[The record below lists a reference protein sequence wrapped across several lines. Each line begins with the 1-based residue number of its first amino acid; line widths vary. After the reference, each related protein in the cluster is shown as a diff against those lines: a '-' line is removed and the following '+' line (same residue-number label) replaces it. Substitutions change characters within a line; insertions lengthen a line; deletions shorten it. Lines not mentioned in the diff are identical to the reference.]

1 MKKNIELL
9 EPDRIYHIYN
19 RGINGEN
26 IFKEERNYRYFLE
39 KYAKYVKPI
48 ADTFAYCLLKNHFH
62 IAIRTK
68 SEAEIFDFYVK
79 KKTKIFEGPTN
90 NVVKVLNLHNV
101 ESSENKVNNIIDAT
115 NNVVKVLNLNNVDSA
130 NNVVKVLN
138 LHNVE
143 NLEIQNIKIPSASH
157 IISLQFSFLFNSY
170 AQSINKANNR
180 TGSLFEERFRRILVD
195 SDAYF
200 TELIYYIHHNPQKHG
215 FVKDFRAYPHS
226 SYHSHLS
233 KAMTRLRREEVWDWF
248 GNKDEFEKFHIGNP
262 GLNNL
267 DKFIIEFD

>member
-1 MKKNIELL
+1 MKKNVELL

-39 KYAKYVKPI
+39 KYAKYIEPI

-68 SEAEIFDFYVK
+68 SEAEIVDFYVK
-79 KKTKIFEGPTN
+79 KKTKKD

-101 ESSENKVNNIIDAT
+101 ESSLDTDTI
-115 NNVVKVLNLNNVDSA
+115 
-130 NNVVKVLN
+130 VVKVLN

-143 NLEIQNIKIPSASH
+143 ISEKQDVKIPSVSH

-180 TGSLFEERFRRILVD
+180 TGSLFEERFRRILID

-233 KAMTRLRREEVWDWF
+233 KAMTRLRRDEVWDWF
-248 GNKDEFEKFHIGNP
+248 GNRDEFEKFHIGNP
-262 GLNNL
+262 GLDNL

>member
-1 MKKNIELL
+1 LKKNIELL

-39 KYAKYVKPI
+39 KYAQYIEPI

-68 SEAEIFDFYVK
+68 SEAEIIDFHVK
-79 KKTKIFEGPTN
+79 KKTKILDGINSNTTN
-90 NVVKVLNLHNV
+90 AGRVLNLTSV
-101 ESSENKVNNIIDAT
+101 ELSVEPASIKNLSS
-115 NNVVKVLNLNNVDSA
+115 
-130 NNVVKVLN
+130 
-138 LHNVE
+138 
-143 NLEIQNIKIPSASH
+143 SH
-157 IISLQFSFLFNSY
+157 IIGKQFSDLFNSY
-170 AQSINKANNR
+170 AQAINKAHAR
-180 TGSLFEERFRRILVD
+180 TGKLFEDPFRRILVD

-215 FVKDFRAYPHS
+215 FVKDFTAYPHS
-226 SYHSHLS
+226 SYHAHLS
-233 KAMTRLRREEVWDWF
+233 NAMTRLRRGEVWDWF
-248 GNKDEFEKFHIGNP
+248 GNRNEFERFHIGNP
-262 GLNNL
+262 DLDNL

>member
-9 EPDRIYHIYN
+9 EPGCVYHIYN

-26 IFKEERNYRYFLE
+26 LFKEERNYRYFLE
-39 KYAKYVKPI
+39 KYAQYIVPI

-68 SEAEIFDFYVK
+68 SEAEIVDFYVK
-79 KKTKIFEGPTN
+79 KKTKIIEGN
-90 NVVKVLNLHNV
+90 
-101 ESSENKVNNIIDAT
+101 A
-115 NNVVKVLNLNNVDSA
+115 A

-138 LHNVE
+138 GTTNNAGWVLNPACVE
-143 NLEIQNIKIPSASH
+143 PPLGIKMLTAPH
-157 IISLQFSFLFNSY
+157 IISKQFSDFFNSY
-170 AQSINKANNR
+170 AQSINKAHAR
-180 TGSLFEERFRRILVD
+180 TGRLFEEPFRRILVD

-233 KAMTRLRREEVWDWF
+233 SAMTRLRRGGVWDWF
-248 GNKDEFEKFHIGNP
+248 GNRNEFERFHIGNP
-262 GLNNL
+262 NLGNL
-267 DKFIIEFD
+267 DKFIIEYD

>member
-39 KYAKYVKPI
+39 KYAKYIEPI

-68 SEAEIFDFYVK
+68 SEAEIVDFYVK
-79 KKTKIFEGPTN
+79 KKTKILEGTN
-90 NVVKVLNLHNV
+90 TNVEINAGRVLNPTSV
-101 ESSENKVNNIIDAT
+101 ETSIEPI
-115 NNVVKVLNLNNVDSA
+115 
-130 NNVVKVLN
+130 
-138 LHNVE
+138 
-143 NLEIQNIKIPSASH
+143 EIEIPSTPL
-157 IISLQFSFLFNSY
+157 IIGKQFSDLFNSY
-170 AQSINKANNR
+170 AQSINKAHSR
-180 TGSLFEERFRRILVD
+180 TGKLFEDPFRRILVN

-200 TELIYYIHHNPQKHG
+200 TELIYYIHFNPQKHG

-233 KAMTRLRREEVWDWF
+233 QALTRLRRNEVWDWF
-248 GNKDEFEKFHIGNP
+248 GNRDEFEKFHIGNP
-262 GLNNL
+262 GLDNL

>member
-1 MKKNIELL
+1 MKKNVELL

-39 KYAKYVKPI
+39 KYAQYIEPI

-68 SEAEIFDFYVK
+68 SEAEIVDFYVK
-79 KKTKIFEGPTN
+79 KKTKIFN
-90 NVVKVLNLHNV
+90 SNVVKFQPTV
-101 ESSENKVNNIIDAT
+101 E
-115 NNVVKVLNLNNVDSA
+115 LLNNVENSD
-130 NNVVKVLN
+130 NNVMEQLHCGLN

-143 NLEIQNIKIPSASH
+143 NSETQNIKILSASH

-170 AQSINKANNR
+170 AQAINKANNR
-180 TGSLFEERFRRILVD
+180 TGSLFEERFRRILVN

-200 TELIYYIHHNPQKHG
+200 TELIYYIHNNPQRHG

-233 KAMTRLRREEVWDWF
+233 NAMTRLRRGEVWDWF
-248 GNKDEFEKFHIGNP
+248 GNRNEFERFHIGNP
-262 GLNNL
+262 DLDNLN
-267 DKFIIEFD
+267 KFIIEFD

>member
-1 MKKNIELL
+1 MKQDVFKAGHY
-9 EPDRIYHIYN
+9 YHIYN
-19 RGINGEN
+19 RGNNKEN
-26 IFKEERNYRYFLE
+26 IFIEDKNYNYFL
-39 KYAKYVKPI
+39 KLLVKYVVPI
-48 ADTFAYCLLKNHFH
+48 ADIYAYCLLKNHFH

-115 NNVVKVLNLNNVDSA
+115 NNVVKVLNLN
-130 NNVVKVLN
+130 
-138 LHNVE
+138 NVE

-215 FVKDFRAYPHS
+215 FVKDFRAYPQS

>member
-1 MKKNIELL
+1 MKKNVELL
-9 EPDRIYHIYN
+9 EPNRIYHIYN
-19 RGINGEN
+19 RGINGED
-26 IFKEERNYRYFLE
+26 IFKEERNYKYFLE
-39 KYAKYVKPI
+39 KYAKYIEPI

-68 SEAEIFDFYVK
+68 SEAEIVDFYME
-79 KKTKIFEGPTN
+79 KKTKTIEGNAPN
-90 NVVKVLNLHNV
+90 NVVKVQ
-101 ESSENKVNNIIDAT
+101 
-115 NNVVKVLNLNNVDSA
+115 
-130 NNVVKVLN
+130 N

-143 NLEIQNIKIPSASH
+143 NSKSQNIKIPSASH
-157 IISLQFSFLFNSY
+157 IISLQFSSLFNSY

-180 TGSLFEERFRRILVD
+180 TGSLFEERFRRILVNT
-195 SDAYF
+195 DAYF

-233 KAMTRLRREEVWDWF
+233 NALTRLKRGEVWDWF
-248 GNKDEFEKFHIGNP
+248 GNRDEFEKFHIGNP
-262 GLNNL
+262 GLDNL

>member
-26 IFKEERNYRYFLE
+26 IFQEERNYRYFLE
-39 KYAKYVKPI
+39 KYAKYIEPI

-68 SEAEIFDFYVK
+68 SEAEIVDFYVK
-79 KKTKIFEGPTN
+79 RKTKIITN
-90 NVVKVLNLHNV
+90 NAGWVQNPSSV
-101 ESSENKVNNIIDAT
+101 EQASISQTE
-115 NNVVKVLNLNNVDSA
+115 
-130 NNVVKVLN
+130 
-138 LHNVE
+138 
-143 NLEIQNIKIPSASH
+143 IKILSAPL
-157 IISLQFSFLFNSY
+157 IISKQFSDFFNSY
-170 AQSINKANNR
+170 AQSINKAYSR
-180 TGSLFEERFRRILVD
+180 TGGLFEEPFRRILID

-200 TELIYYIHHNPQKHG
+200 TELIYYIHHNPEKHG
-215 FVKDFRAYPHS
+215 FVEDFRAYPHS

-233 KAMTRLRREEVWDWF
+233 KAMTRLRRDEVWNWF
-248 GNKDEFEKFHIGNP
+248 GNRDEFVKFHIGNP
-262 GLNNL
+262 SSANL

>member
-1 MKKNIELL
+1 MKKNVELL

-39 KYAKYVKPI
+39 KYAKYIEPI
-48 ADTFAYCLLKNHFH
+48 ADTFAYCLLRNHFH

-68 SEAEIFDFYVK
+68 SEAELVDFYVK
-79 KKTKIFEGPTN
+79 KKAKIIEGAVAN
-90 NVVKVLNLHNV
+90 NVVNILNLHNV
-101 ESSENKVNNIIDAT
+101 ESSENQINTIDNDNDT
-115 NNVVKVLNLNNVDSA
+115 NVM
-130 NNVVKVLN
+130 KVLN

-143 NLEIQNIKIPSASH
+143 RQIIRIPSASH

-233 KAMTRLRREEVWDWF
+233 KAMTRLRRDEVWDWF
-248 GNKDEFEKFHIGNP
+248 GNRDEFEKFHIENP
-262 GLNNL
+262 GLDNL

>member
-1 MKKNIELL
+1 MKKNIALL
-9 EPDRIYHIYN
+9 EPDCIYHIYN

-39 KYAKYVKPI
+39 KYAKYIEPI

-68 SEAEIFDFYVK
+68 SEAEIVDFYVK
-79 KKTKIFEGPTN
+79 KKTKIIEDAAEN
-90 NVVKVLNLHNV
+90 N
-101 ESSENKVNNIIDAT
+101 A
-115 NNVVKVLNLNNVDSA
+115 A
-130 NNVVKVLN
+130 NNGGWVQN
-138 LHNVE
+138 PASVE
-143 NLEIQNIKIPSASH
+143 PPIDIKMLSAPL
-157 IISLQFSFLFNSY
+157 IISKQFSDFFNSY
-170 AQSINKANNR
+170 AQSINKAHSR
-180 TGSLFEERFRRILVD
+180 TGRLFEEPFRRILVD
-195 SDAYF
+195 TDAYF

-233 KAMTRLRREEVWDWF
+233 KAMTRLKRNEVWDWF
-248 GNKDEFEKFHIGNP
+248 GNRNEFEKFHIGNP
-262 GLNNL
+262 GLDNL

>member
-1 MKKNIELL
+1 MKKNVELL

-39 KYAKYVKPI
+39 KYAQYIEPI

-62 IAIRTK
+62 IAIRTR
-68 SEAEIFDFYVK
+68 SEAEIVDFYVK
-79 KKTKIFEGPTN
+79 KKAKILGDTN
-90 NVVKVLNLHNV
+90 TNAGRVLNPTSIESV
-101 ESSENKVNNIIDAT
+101 EVEKI
-115 NNVVKVLNLNNVDSA
+115 KNLS
-130 NNVVKVLN
+130 
-138 LHNVE
+138 
-143 NLEIQNIKIPSASH
+143 PSH
-157 IISLQFSFLFNSY
+157 IIGKQFSDLFNSY
-170 AQSINKANNR
+170 AQAINKAHAR
-180 TGSLFEERFRRILVD
+180 TGKLFEDPFRRILVD

-226 SYHSHLS
+226 SYHAHLS
-233 KAMTRLRREEVWDWF
+233 NAMTRLRREEVWDWF
-248 GNKDEFEKFHIGNP
+248 GNRNEFERFHIGNP
-262 GLNNL
+262 DLDNL

>member
-9 EPDRIYHIYN
+9 EPGCVYHIYN

-26 IFKEERNYRYFLE
+26 LFKEERNYRYFLE
-39 KYAKYVKPI
+39 KYAQYIEPI

-68 SEAEIFDFYVK
+68 SEAEIVDFHVK
-79 KKTKIFEGPTN
+79 KKTKILEGANSNTTN
-90 NVVKVLNLHNV
+90 VGRVLNPTSV
-101 ESSENKVNNIIDAT
+101 ESP
-115 NNVVKVLNLNNVDSA
+115 
-130 NNVVKVLN
+130 
-138 LHNVE
+138 
-143 NLEIQNIKIPSASH
+143 IKIIIPSTPL
-157 IISLQFSFLFNSY
+157 IIGKQFSDFFNSY
-170 AQSINKANNR
+170 AQAINKAHAR
-180 TGSLFEERFRRILVD
+180 TGKLFEDPFRRILVD

-200 TELIYYIHHNPQKHG
+200 TELIYYIHFNPQKHG

-233 KAMTRLRREEVWDWF
+233 SAMTRLRRGEVWDWF
-248 GNKDEFEKFHIGNP
+248 GNRNEFERFHIGNP
-262 GLNNL
+262 NLGNL

>member
-1 MKKNIELL
+1 MKKNVELL
-9 EPDRIYHIYN
+9 EPDHIYHIYN

-39 KYAKYVKPI
+39 KYAKYIEPI

-68 SEAEIFDFYVK
+68 SEAEIVDFYVK
-79 KKTKIFEGPTN
+79 KKTKTD
-90 NVVKVLNLHNV
+90 NVVKVQNLHNV
-101 ESSENKVNNIIDAT
+101 ESSEKQDV
-115 NNVVKVLNLNNVDSA
+115 
-130 NNVVKVLN
+130 
-138 LHNVE
+138 
-143 NLEIQNIKIPSASH
+143 KIPSVSH

-180 TGSLFEERFRRILVD
+180 TGSLFEERFRRILID

-200 TELIYYIHHNPQKHG
+200 TELIYYIHHNPNGATFRKHG

-233 KAMTRLRREEVWDWF
+233 KAMTRLRRDEVWDWF
-248 GNKDEFEKFHIGNP
+248 GNRDEFEKFHIGNP
-262 GLNNL
+262 GLDNL

>member
-26 IFKEERNYRYFLE
+26 IFQEERNYRYFLE
-39 KYAKYVKPI
+39 KYAKYIEPI

-68 SEAEIFDFYVK
+68 SEAEIVDFYVK
-79 KKTKIFEGPTN
+79 RKTKIITN
-90 NVVKVLNLHNV
+90 NAGWVLNPSSV
-101 ESSENKVNNIIDAT
+101 EQAPVSQTEIK
-115 NNVVKVLNLNNVDSA
+115 LLSA
-130 NNVVKVLN
+130 PL
-138 LHNVE
+138 
-143 NLEIQNIKIPSASH
+143 
-157 IISLQFSFLFNSY
+157 IISKQFSDFFNSY
-170 AQSINKANNR
+170 AQSINKAYAR
-180 TGSLFEERFRRILVD
+180 TGGLFEEPFRRILID
-195 SDAYF
+195 TDTYF

-215 FVKDFRAYPHS
+215 FVEDFRAYPHS

-233 KAMTRLRREEVWDWF
+233 KAMTRLRRDEVWNWF
-248 GNKDEFEKFHIGNP
+248 GNRDEFVKFHIGNP
-262 GLNNL
+262 SSANL

>member
-39 KYAKYVKPI
+39 KYAKYVEPI

-68 SEAEIFDFYVK
+68 SEAEIVDFYVK
-79 KKTKIFEGPTN
+79 KKTKILEDNALN
-90 NVVKVLNLHNV
+90 NVVKVLNL
-101 ESSENKVNNIIDAT
+101 DD
-115 NNVVKVLNLNNVDSA
+115 VDGA
-130 NNVVKVLN
+130 NNVVKVQN

-143 NLEIQNIKIPSASH
+143 NSENQNIKIPSASH

-170 AQSINKANNR
+170 AQAINKANNR
-180 TGSLFEERFRRILVD
+180 TGSLFEERFRRILID
-195 SDAYF
+195 TDAYF
-200 TELIYYIHHNPQKHG
+200 TELIYYIHDNPRKHG
-215 FVKDFRAYPHS
+215 FVKDFREYPHS
-226 SYHSHLS
+226 SYHSHLHT
-233 KAMTRLRREEVWDWF
+233 KLTKLKREEVLGWF
-248 GNKDEFEKFHIGNP
+248 GNKKEFEQFHIETQVLGN
-262 GLNNL
+262 LE
-267 DKFIIEFD
+267 KFKIEFD